1 MIIRGGLLTHDI
13 GDVNKKMWD
22 SEKPMLTFGAVVGLR
37 TMKRADVTSILAF
50 PIYDN
55 SIIDI
60 Y

>member
-1 MIIRGGLLTHDI
+1 MR
-13 GDVNKKMWD
+13 D
-22 SEKPMLTFGAVVGLR
+22 SEKPLLTLGAVVGLR
-37 TMKRADVTSILAF
+37 TMKRADVISISAF